1 VLAYRSPPIT
11 TLIVLTLIDVLM
23 EPHTTPN
30 PAPTTRSLQLSW
42 WTATLILLASPLSA
56 QWVNAWT
63 SITVDKEPAFTL
75 SDSTAV
81 HAVRAADGGYDITKR
96 VWVEKD
102 AVRDGEL
109 AAEATLYNAKGQPI
123 GQTQKALHLNEPGTP
138 SDRRMAKKYMT
149 GLIHGHVRSS
159 AFISNSW
166 PQRSLVEFLTEKR
179 SGPFWEA
186 FSGYLQNFGFEELKP
201 LPDEL
206 DDAGLN
212 AWVLRYQDAKNQDEQ
227 RFRIL
232 IFTRGEV
239 GIQCILTD
247 AEVLDIPKLKLHED
261 KAYGQ
266 LHHLAKPTAA
276 QSTGYEYAAYACIP
290 LESE

>member
-1 VLAYRSPPIT
+1 MHSPVPTIR
-11 TLIVLTLIDVLM
+11 
-23 EPHTTPN
+23 N
-30 PAPTTRSLQLSW
+30 PRSLW
-42 WTATLILLASPLSA
+42 WMATLILLASPLSA

-63 SITVDKEPAFTL
+63 NITVDKEPAFTL

-81 HAVRAADGGYDITKR
+81 HAVRAADGGYDISKR
-96 VWVEKD
+96 VWVEKG
-102 AVRDGEL
+102 AVSDGEI
-109 AAEATLYNAKGQPI
+109 AAETPLYNAKGQAI
-123 GQTQKALHLNEPGTP
+123 GQTQKALLLDEPGIP
-138 SDRRMAKKYMT
+138 SDRRMAKKYVT

-166 PQRSLVEFLTEKR
+166 PERSLVEFLTEKR
-179 SGPFWEA
+179 TGPFWDA

-201 LPDEL
+201 LPGEL

-212 AWVLRYQDAKNQDEQ
+212 AWVLRYQDAKNLDEQ
-227 RFRIL
+227 RFRII

-247 AEVLDIPKLKLHED
+247 AEVLEIPKLKLHED
-261 KAYGQ
+261 KVYGQ
-266 LHHLAKPTAA
+266 LHHLAKPTTA

>member
-1 VLAYRSPPIT
+1 MLIYVPIETHTMHSPVPTIR
-11 TLIVLTLIDVLM
+11 
-23 EPHTTPN
+23 N
-30 PAPTTRSLQLSW
+30 PRSLW
-42 WTATLILLASPLSA
+42 WMATLILLASPLSA

-63 SITVDKEPAFTL
+63 NITVDKEPAFTL

-81 HAVRAADGGYDITKR
+81 HAVRAADGGYNITKR
-96 VWVEKD
+96 VWVEKC
-102 AVRDGEL
+102 AVSDGEI
-109 AAEATLYNAKGQPI
+109 AAETPLYNAKGQAI
-123 GQTQKALHLNEPGTP
+123 GQTQKALLLDEPGIP
-138 SDRRMAKKYMT
+138 SDRRMAKKYVT

-166 PQRSLVEFLTEKR
+166 PERSLVEFLTEKR
-179 SGPFWEA
+179 TGPFWDA

-201 LPDEL
+201 LPGEL

-212 AWVLRYQDAKNQDEQ
+212 AWVLRYQDANNLDEQ
-227 RFRIL
+227 RFRII

-247 AEVLDIPKLKLHED
+247 AEVLEIPKLKLHED
-261 KAYGQ
+261 KVYGQ
-266 LHHLAKPTAA
+266 LHHLAKPTTA
-276 QSTGYEYAAYACIP
+276 QSTGYEYVAYACIP

>member
-1 VLAYRSPPIT
+1 MLK
-11 TLIVLTLIDVLM
+11 
-23 EPHTTPN
+23 
-30 PAPTTRSLQLSW
+30 PARTTRSLRSLW
-42 WTATLILLASPLSA
+42 WMGILTLLASPLSA

-81 HAVRAADGGYDITKR
+81 HAVRAADGGYAITKR
-96 VWVEKD
+96 VWVEKG
-102 AVRDGEL
+102 AVSDGEL
-109 AAEATLYNAKGQPI
+109 AAETPLYNAKGQAI
-123 GQTQKALHLNEPGTP
+123 GQTQKALLLDEPGIP
-138 SDRRMAKKYMT
+138 SDRRMAKKYVT

-166 PQRSLVEFLTEKR
+166 PERSLVEFLTEKR
-179 SGPFWEA
+179 TGPFWDA

-201 LPDEL
+201 LPGEL

-212 AWVLRYQDAKNQDEQ
+212 AWVLRYQDAKNLDEQ
-227 RFRIL
+227 RFRII

-239 GIQCILTD
+239 GIQCILTE

-261 KAYGQ
+261 KVYGQ
-266 LHHLAKPTAA
+266 LHHLAKPTTA

>member
-96 VWVEKD
+96 VWVEKA

-138 SDRRMAKKYMT
+138 SDRRMAKNT
-149 GLIHGHVRSS
+149 
-159 AFISNSW
+159 
-166 PQRSLVEFLTEKR
+166 
-179 SGPFWEA
+179 
-186 FSGYLQNFGFEELKP
+186 
-201 LPDEL
+201 
-206 DDAGLN
+206 
-212 AWVLRYQDAKNQDEQ
+212 
-227 RFRIL
+227 
-232 IFTRGEV
+232 
-239 GIQCILTD
+239 
-247 AEVLDIPKLKLHED
+247 
-261 KAYGQ
+261 
-266 LHHLAKPTAA
+266 
-276 QSTGYEYAAYACIP
+276 
-290 LESE
+290 

>member
-1 VLAYRSPPIT
+1 VQAFRLLPTT
-11 TLIVLTLIDVLM
+11 TLIVPMLIDVPM
-23 EPHTTPN
+23 ETPTMLN
-30 PAPTTRSLQLSW
+30 PAPTTRSLRSLW
-42 WTATLILLASPLSA
+42 WMGILTLLASPLSA

-63 SITVDKEPAFTL
+63 SITVDKEPAFSL

-81 HAVRAADGGYDITKR
+81 HAVRAADGGYAITKR
-96 VWVEKD
+96 VWVEKG
-102 AVRDGEL
+102 AVSDGEL
-109 AAEATLYNAKGQPI
+109 AAESTLYDAKGQAI
-123 GQTQKALHLNEPGTP
+123 GQTQKALLFDEPGIP
-138 SDRRMAKKYMT
+138 SDRRMAKKYVT

-166 PQRSLVEFLTEKR
+166 PERTLVEFLTEKR
-179 SGPFWEA
+179 TGPFWDA
-186 FSGYLQNFGFEELKP
+186 FSGYLQTFGFEELKP
-201 LPDEL
+201 LPGEL

-227 RFRIL
+227 RFRMI

-247 AEVLDIPKLKLHED
+247 AEVLEIPKLKLQED
-261 KAYGQ
+261 KAFGQ
-266 LHHLAKPTAA
+266 LHHLAKPTTA

-290 LESE
+290 LEGE